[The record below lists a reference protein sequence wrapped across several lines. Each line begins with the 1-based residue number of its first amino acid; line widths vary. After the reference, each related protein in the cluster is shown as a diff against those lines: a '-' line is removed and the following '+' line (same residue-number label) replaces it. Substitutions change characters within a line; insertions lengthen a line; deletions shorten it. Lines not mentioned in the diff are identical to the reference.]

1 MDASDKLLV
10 RATVTQLLV
19 NWNSWYGGG
28 FQQGVEMLTREGYTM
43 PDPTRMQDG
52 TETPRV
58 MVSPDSS
65 QSGPMILGGLQG
77 VDGIGGTVSKEKEE
91 AVKAEMGVMR
101 EDLELLRHAV
111 QARKAG
117 KLAEARQAAND
128 CSGWLQRLAQ
138 LLGSSVGGQ

>member
-1 MDASDKLLV
+1 MTTMATDEKDAPKAKSSETWYSMDEAKIEEV
-10 RATVTQLLV
+10 RQAKA
-19 NWNSWYGGG
+19 W
-28 FQQGVEMLTREGYTM
+28 
-43 PDPTRMQDG
+43 MQDANYF
-52 TETPRV
+52 TRV

-77 VDGIGGTVSKEKEE
+77 MDGLGGAASKEKEE

-117 KLAEARQAAND
+117 KLEVGELAEARLETRAE
-128 CSGWLQRLAQ
+128 R
-138 LLGSSVGGQ
+138 